1 MELKQNVWVYVE
13 VADGKVSPLSAE
25 LLGKG
30 RELADARN
38 NTLVGLVVGGG
49 SAAQD
54 VISYGAD
61 AVVVVSN
68 PELAAFD
75 SVLYTKAVEEVAKK
89 YEPSVILIG
98 ASNNGRDLGGRLS
111 AAMKA
116 TTIR

>member
-38 NTLVGLVVGGG
+38 NTLVGLVVGDEK
-49 SAAQD
+49 AAQD

-61 AVVVVSN
+61 AVVVVNN

-75 SVLYTKAVEEVAKK
+75 SVLYTKAVEEVAKNTNR
-89 YEPSVILIG
+89 
-98 ASNNGRDLGGRLS
+98 ALS
-111 AAMKA
+111 SSARPITAAIWA
-116 TTIR
+116 AAYLPQ

>member
-38 NTLVGLVVGGG
+38 NTLVGLVVGDEK
-49 SAAQD
+49 AAQD

-61 AVVVVSN
+61 AS
-68 PELAAFD
+68 
-75 SVLYTKAVEEVAKK
+75 
-89 YEPSVILIG
+89 
-98 ASNNGRDLGGRLS
+98 
-111 AAMKA
+111 
-116 TTIR
+116 